1 MNYRVIATQA
11 FQLDIER
18 LEEHIVQRELASH
31 TPDDG
36 CLFRFGEALR
46 RGLAI
51 LTHSPYTCRRCEA
64 HRAFRELIVP
74 FGAGGCVILFAVR
87 EAEVLLLAARDQHE
101 LDYR

>member
-1 MNYRVIATQA
+1 MNCQVIATA
-11 FQLDIER
+11 SFQQDIER
-18 LEEHIVQRELASH
+18 LEEHIVLRELASH
-31 TPDDG
+31 TPDDT

-51 LTHSPYTCRRCEA
+51 LAHSPHTCRRCEA
-64 HRAFRELIVP
+64 HRTFRDLIVP

-87 EAEVLLLAARDQHE
+87 DAEVLLLAARDQHE